1 MFDASVPVLLI
12 PGSDVQ
18 RFYNELLKISGRER
32 KKRLTIYVWMDSWNV
47 EENMEK
53 VRSII
58 SLNQLLSMSF
68 YVVRQD
74 LEVLKSH
81 HPSHIYV
88 VFPETRKEVAQEL
101 IRQLSELGIQ
111 AAEVVIPE
119 L

>member
-1 MFDASVPVLLI
+1 L
-12 PGSDVQ
+12 
-18 RFYNELLKISGRER
+18 EC
-32 KKRLTIYVWMDSWNV
+32 

-68 YVVRQD
+68 YVVHQD

-81 HPSHIYV
+81 RPSHIYV
-88 VFPETRKEVAQEL
+88 VFPETRKEVVQGL

-111 AAEVVIPE
+111 AAEVVTPE

>member
-1 MFDASVPVLLI
+1 MFDASVPVILI

-18 RFYNELLKISGRER
+18 RLYNELLKISSRER
-32 KKRLTIYVWMDSWNV
+32 KKRLTIYVWMDSGKV
-47 EENMEK
+47 EENIEK
-53 VRSII
+53 VKSII
-58 SLNQLLSMSF
+58 SLNHLLTMSF

-74 LEVLKSH
+74 LEALKSH

-88 VFPETRKEVAQEL
+88 VFPETRREVAQGL